1 MTRSMTAPSGRFRTL
16 TEKIKVDGLAAV
28 YLHAEHDH
36 SGRLVKVRLS
46 SPGRYS
52 DAQIGDLLDAVA
64 DAITA
69 AIRESQ

>member
-1 MTRSMTAPSGRFRTL
+1 MTPTNRYDTDTI
-16 TEKIKVDGLAAV
+16 KIKVDGLAAV

-64 DAITA
+64 AKITQ
-69 AIRESQ
+69 AIRESA